1 MIRAAAALCLLLA
14 LAACADRPAGPGAA
28 ASVSG
33 VTIDSRV
40 IPGGQAVEVQ
50 ADHRSFDH
58 RVEAVALIAPDGT
71 AHPAREYER
80 ETVRYQSS
88 PTGTVG
94 VGGGGW
100 GSGGASV
107 GAGVSIGIPL
117 SAGESLY
124 RTNAVVPIPDPDEYA
139 AYSDSWTLRVTVEHR
154 SGAQRDYDRPAPRA
168 Y

>member
-1 MIRAAAALCLLLA
+1 MIRAAAAFCVLLA
-14 LAACADRPAGPGAA
+14 LAACADRPAAQDAA
-28 ASVSG
+28 AGVSG
-33 VTIDSRV
+33 LRIDSRV

-58 RVEAVALIAPDGT
+58 RVEDVALIAPDGT

-88 PTGTVG
+88 PSGAVG

-117 SAGESLY
+117 AAGESLY

-139 AYSDSWTLRVTVEHR
+139 AYSESWTVRVTIEHR
-154 SGAQRDYDRPAPRA
+154 SGAQRTVDRPAPGA